1 MARLKDVLEL
11 YAQPYDPTRPT
22 VCFDEKS
29 VQLLADSRPGLP
41 LKPGYARRQDYE
53 YIRRGTR
60 NVFIFVEPK
69 AGRRHVLVTR
79 HRTKED
85 LAKALRY
92 LVDVLYPDMPV
103 IDLVW
108 DNLNTHAA
116 DTLIEIF
123 GKAEADRIL
132 ARLVFHPTPLHASWL
147 NMAEIDLS
155 VMTGQCL
162 DRRIPDEWTL
172 ALELIAWESRRNHL
186 HRPIVWSFDWKRA
199 KRMFDKRKRR
209 DSRDSTT
216 MQN

>member
-1 MARLKDVLEL
+1 M
-11 YAQPYDPTRPT
+11 
-22 VCFDEKS
+22 CFDEKS

-41 LKPGYARRQDYE
+41 LKPGYPRRQDYE
-53 YIRRGTR
+53 YVRRGTR
-60 NVFIFVEPK
+60 NVFTFVEPK
-69 AGRRHVLVTR
+69 AGWRHVLVTR
-79 HRTKED
+79 RRTKED

-92 LVDVLYPDMPV
+92 LVEVLYPDAHL

-116 DTLIEIF
+116 ETLIEIF

-172 ALELIAWESRRNHL
+172 TQELLAWELGRNQV
-186 HRPIVWSFDWKRA
+186 HRPIIWSFDWKRA
-199 KRMFDKRKRR
+199 KRLFKKRKRR
-209 DSRDSTT
+209 DSPDSTT
-216 MQN
+216 TQN

>member
-1 MARLKDVLEL
+1 MKDILEL
-11 YAQPYDPTRPT
+11 YAQPCDPAHPT

-29 VQLLADSRPGLP
+29 VQLLADRRPGLS
-41 LKPGYARRQDYE
+41 LKPGYPRRQDYE
-53 YIRRGTR
+53 YVRRGTR

-69 AGRRHVLVTR
+69 AGQRHVLVTCR
-79 HRTKED
+79 RTKED

-92 LVDVLYPDMPV
+92 LVDVLYPQATA

-108 DNLNTHAA
+108 DNLNTHATN
-116 DTLIEIF
+116 TLIEIF
-123 GKAEADRIL
+123 GMVEADRIL

-155 VMTGQCL
+155 AMTGQCL
-162 DRRIPDEWTL
+162 DRRLPDEWTL
-172 ALELIAWESRRNHL
+172 TLELIAWEVRRNQL

-199 KRMFDKRKRR
+199 KRMFLKHKRR
-209 DSRDSTT
+209 ASSDSAT

>member
-1 MARLKDVLEL
+1 MKDVLEL
-11 YAQPYDPTRPT
+11 YAQPYDPACPT

-29 VQLLADSRPGLP
+29 AQLLADSRPGLP
-41 LKPGYARRQDYE
+41 LKPGSPRRQDYE
-53 YIRRGTR
+53 YVRRGTR

-69 AGRRHVLVTR
+69 AGHRHVLVTR
-79 HRTKED
+79 RRTKED

-92 LVDVLYPDMPV
+92 LVEVLYPKAAS

-108 DNLNTHAA
+108 DNLNTHAT

-123 GKAEADRIL
+123 GKVEADRIL

-147 NMAEIDLS
+147 NIVEIDLNA
-155 VMTGQCL
+155 MTGQCL

-172 ALELIAWESRRNHL
+172 ILELVAWESRRNQL

-199 KRMFDKRKRR
+199 KRLFKKRKHRN
-209 DSRDSTT
+209 SPIAATT
-216 MQN
+216 QN

>member
-1 MARLKDVLEL
+1 MKEVLEL
-11 YAQPYDPTRPT
+11 YAQPYAPVRPT

-41 LKPGYARRQDYE
+41 LKPGYPRRQDYE
-53 YIRRGTR
+53 YVRRGTR

-69 AGRRHVLVTR
+69 AGCRHVLVTR
-79 HRTKED
+79 RRTKED
-85 LAKALRY
+85 LAKAVRY
-92 LVDVLYPDMPV
+92 LVDVLYPKAAS

-108 DNLNTHAA
+108 DNLNTHAT

-123 GKAEADRIL
+123 GKVEADRIL

-147 NMAEIDLS
+147 NIAELDLNA
-155 VMTGQCL
+155 MTGQCL

-172 ALELIAWESRRNHL
+172 TLELIAWELRRNQL

-199 KRMFDKRKRR
+199 KRIFLKRKRR
-209 DSRDSTT
+209 DLPDSAT

>member
-1 MARLKDVLEL
+1 MKDVLEL
-11 YAQPYDPTRPT
+11 YAQPYDPARPT

-41 LKPGYARRQDYE
+41 LKPGYPRRQDYE
-53 YIRRGTR
+53 YVRRGTR

-79 HRTKED
+79 RRTKED

-92 LVDVLYPDMPV
+92 LVDVLYPKAAS

-108 DNLNTHAA
+108 DNLNTRAT
-116 DTLIEIF
+116 DTLIDIF
-123 GKAEADRIL
+123 GKVEADRIL

-147 NMAEIDLS
+147 NIAEIDLNA
-155 VMTGQCL
+155 MTGQCL
-162 DRRIPDEWTL
+162 DRRIPAEWTL
-172 ALELIAWESRRNHL
+172 TLELIAWESRRNQL

-199 KRMFDKRKRR
+199 KRIFLKRKRR
-209 DSRDSTT
+209 DSSDSAT

>member
-1 MARLKDVLEL
+1 MKDVLEL
-11 YAQPYDPTRPT
+11 YAHTYDPACPT

-41 LKPGYARRQDYE
+41 LKPGYPRRQDYE
-53 YIRRGTR
+53 YVRRGTR
-60 NVFIFVEPK
+60 NVLIFVEPQ

-79 HRTKED
+79 RRTKED

-92 LVDVLYPDMPV
+92 RVDVLCPKAAS

-108 DNLNTHAA
+108 DNLNTHAT
-116 DTLIEIF
+116 DTLIEIL
-123 GKAEADRIL
+123 GKVEADRIL

-147 NMAEIDLS
+147 NIAEIDLNA
-155 VMTGQCL
+155 MTGQCL

-172 ALELIAWESRRNHL
+172 TLELIAWESRRNQL

-199 KRMFDKRKRR
+199 KRIFLKRKRR
-209 DSRDSTT
+209 DSSDSAT

>member
-1 MARLKDVLEL
+1 MKDVLDL
-11 YAQPYDPTRPT
+11 YAQPYDPACPT

-29 VQLLADSRPGLP
+29 VQLLADSRSGLP
-41 LKPGYARRQDYE
+41 LKPGYPRRQDYE
-53 YIRRGTR
+53 YVRQGTR

-79 HRTKED
+79 RRTKED

-92 LVDVLYPDMPV
+92 LVEVLYPKAAS

-108 DNLNTHAA
+108 DNLNTHAT

-123 GKAEADRIL
+123 GKVEADRIL

-147 NMAEIDLS
+147 NIAEIDLNA
-155 VMTGQCL
+155 MTGQCL

-172 ALELIAWESRRNHL
+172 TLELIAWESRRNQL

-199 KRMFDKRKRR
+199 KRIFLKRKRR
-209 DSRDSTT
+209 DSSDSAT